1 MKKVLLV
8 GLMVLLSMGMLF
20 AVTDTDGPIPP
31 STEAATD
38 KVEFRL
44 NLSGTGAGDT
54 SSWVIGFSSTPYDDG
69 ADDFTPISN
78 GTPNDL
84 KIDDTTHTASYG
96 KDGNLHAY
104 WNITS
109 GTSAVVRLY
118 MEGALTGTPTGAEGT
133 APTLDWSI
141 SVGENGAGGTKDSVY
156 GSDNAIVLV
165 TTEPSKGVVSIG
177 SKPVVVTTADI
188 SKATP
193 DTYTGSLV
201 ISIATK

>member
-20 AVTDTDGPIPP
+20 AVTDTDGTIPP

-44 NLSGTGAGDT
+44 NLSGTGDGDT
-54 SSWVIGFSSTPYDDG
+54 SSWVIGFSSTPYEKAATDLS
-69 ADDFTPISN
+69 PI
-78 GTPNDL
+78 TTTQDL
-84 KIDDTTHTASYG
+84 EIDDTTHTASYG
-96 KDGNLHAY
+96 KDGGLNAY

-109 GTSAVVRLY
+109 GTPAVVSLY
-118 MEGALTGTPTGAEGT
+118 MEGALTGTSSTGGAD
-133 APTLDWSI
+133 APTLGWSI
-141 SVGENGAGGTKDSVY
+141 SVGENGKVGTKDSVY
-156 GSDNAIVLV
+156 GPEDAIVLV

-201 ISIATK
+201 ISIAAE